1 MPVTLRT
8 KYANYIARRLTL
20 PNQVVHISGVGVP
33 TNGGAGTG
41 AGFAGPG
48 SLYSDATTTTA
59 KLYINTNTAASPTWV
74 SVGTQT

>member
-20 PNQVVHISGVGVP
+20 QNNVVHFSGVGAP
-33 TNGGAGTG
+33 TNGVTG

-48 SLYSDATTTTA
+48 SLYSDATVTSS
-59 KLYINTNTAASPTWV
+59 KLYINTNTMASPTWV